1 MEVEIGHSVHSLS
14 KGVLRLLE
22 SQSWSTD
29 ETTFIVDDSL
39 NSQLLTFRLNKDLQ
53 DIIRREKKS
62 DYLSTQEYYNN
73 SSIKNSTSN
82 NTSDTT
88 NKVPYT
94 PIPDDNS
101 KRMDEEVMEYMRRRS
116 RFQVIRISKNLLE
129 QEVSLLAL
137 CSAST

>member
-14 KGVLRLLE
+14 KGVLHLLE

-53 DIIRREKKS
+53 DIIRREKKN

-82 NTSDTT
+82 DTSDTNN

-94 PIPDDNS
+94 PILDNNS
-101 KRMDEEVMEYMRRRS
+101 QRMEEEVLHMRRRS

-129 QEVSLLAL
+129 QEVSPIVF
-137 CSAST
+137 C